1 MARKKDM
8 SDVEV
13 LLEGLDENNISS
25 ILTKWKEIVEVRKKL
40 TELEDMLKIKVK
52 IYLKE
57 KKWNRYRDD
66 DTGVS
71 VSITTQKRES
81 IDKEQLKIILT
92 DNQYAQ
98 VVNIKS
104 FEKMTI
110 ITPEMRK
117 RLKNYVKKK

>member
-1 MARKKDM
+1 M